1 MFFNTCIIAFAI
13 IMTLLLFNA
22 LGRISSYKQLLDIM
36 YNDIDEYKIQIMN
49 LEQIIHEDQHNEEKI
64 IKYSKDL
71 LDYTTEIIN
80 QESVRQFNQ
89 FMEGIDIKKL
99 TESQVKKLIG
109 EISNAVHDG
118 FRLEVINF
126 EKLIYSKEYYES
138 FIIAHSMYIV
148 NQLLKDANI

>member
-1 MFFNTCIIAFAI
+1 
-13 IMTLLLFNA
+13 
-22 LGRISSYKQLLDIM
+22 
-36 YNDIDEYKIQIMN
+36 MN

-109 EISNAVHDG
+109 EISNVVHDG
-118 FRLEVINF
+118 LRLEVINF

-148 NQLLKDANI
+148 NQLLKEANI

>member
-1 MFFNTCIIAFAI
+1 MFFNTAIISFAI

-49 LEQIIHEDQHNEEKI
+49 LEQIIHEDQHNEEMI

-89 FMEGIDIKKL
+89 FIEGIDIKKL
-99 TESQVKKLIG
+99 TESQVKKLIA

-118 FRLEVINF
+118 LRLDVINF

-138 FIIAHSMYIV
+138 FIISHSMYIV